1 MKAIEKLI
9 QLRKEDPSIVAIAK
23 DENGKIHF
31 FREELPY
38 IHFGFREWWTD
49 KLNCTQI
56 FDKIEFDSDNW
67 KECIVKYKNLENY
80 EVKMMSISV
89 QEYERLIEAEKKLK
103 EIQKFFV

>member
-23 DENGKIHF
+23 DKNGEVF
-31 FREELPY
+31 FYKTYIPKFYHEYWQNAIGCDDNEL
-38 IHFGFREWWTD
+38 
-49 KLNCTQI
+49 
-56 FDKIEFDSDNW
+56 FDVEFDSENW
-67 KECIVKYKNLENY
+67 QECIVTVNDLENY

-89 QEYERLIEAEKKLK
+89 QEYERLLDAEKKLK